1 MDAYLKFNQD
11 KAVAAPSAGLS
22 CEPHEVHPLLKGHQ
36 RDTVCW
42 AVQGGRR
49 AMFSAF
55 GLGKTMMQLEAVR
68 LVLAKAPEGK
78 ARSIERPFNR
88 GLIILPLGVRQEF
101 VTDAGKLGLT
111 VKFIRTIEEAQE
123 DGIYLTNYETV
134 REGKLDPR
142 AFTVVSLDE
151 ASVLRGFGGTKTF
164 REFMRLF
171 EGSGL
176 YRFVATATPS
186 PNEYI
191 ELLAYAAFLEVM
203 DVGQAKAQPLDAMI
217 LTPEG
222 WVRMG
227 DIEPGDTVIA
237 GDGSKTEVL
246 GVYPQGERPVF
257 KVTFSDGGT
266 TECDGEHL
274 WLTHTEYERNNE
286 RRYVQRN
293 GREGLR
299 TTSFARVRT
308 ATSIAETLLTDRGGV
323 NHTIPVVP
331 SVELDEQ
338 LIPLDPWLLG
348 FLLGDGCL
356 RDTNVTVSTA
366 DEWAVNE
373 VRRMLP
379 TGLGLRR
386 TTPNG
391 CDYSITGTEK
401 QGGRGPGSNALL
413 LALRQMDM
421 LGRRSWEKH
430 VPREYL
436 FNTADIRL
444 RILRGLMDADGT
456 CDKSNGP
463 TFTTTSEALANDV
476 VFLVRSLGGLAIK
489 ANAHSTGRAA
499 QRIRITLPDGVNP
512 FALPRKADA
521 YKGKPKGVRRYIT
534 SIEPAGTKPVQCIA
548 VAHPDHLYVTDDFAV
563 THNTRFFKRD
573 STNADNLTLHAH
585 KQDEFW
591 SWVASWAMFLQMPS
605 DLGYSDEGYAL
616 PPLNVQWHELPSEHS
631 EAGADRSGQNL
642 MFKNAALGVVQAS
655 SEKRSSIG
663 ARVYKLM
670 EILAGI
676 EGQCVVW
683 CDLNT
688 EQVSIEHALDAKGM
702 SYASLTGSQ
711 DIEERDPLLRAWKDG
726 KRKVFL
732 SKPTMYGSGVNMQ
745 QCHDMV
751 FVGIGFKAK
760 DIIQAVH
767 RIHRFMQEHTCN
779 VHFIYTEAEREVRAS
794 LERKWAQ
801 HRELVANMT
810 GLIREHGLAH
820 AGNLVK
826 QRSMGV
832 ARQVASGQGWTLAN
846 NDAVL
851 EARLMDSDSV
861 GLIITSIPF
870 ANQYEYSPN
879 FMDFGHT
886 DDNAHFWAQM
896 DHLVPEL
903 LRVLAPGRV
912 AAIHVKDRITPGGVN
927 GFGFQTVQPFS
938 DECIQAFI
946 KHGFAFIARKTIVTD
961 VVRENN
967 QTYRLGWT
975 EQCKDGSRMGAGM
988 PEYVLLFR
996 KPPTD
1001 RSNGY
1006 ADTPVVKLKPLCDD
1020 HGTPAPFNAKD
1031 NWKQPIPGTGYSRA
1045 LWQFDAHGFTRSS
1058 GNRLLSSDELSRLP
1072 HEKIYKIWREQNLT
1086 EIYDFAEHLRIAE
1099 HMDYIGLLPA
1109 TFMLL
1114 PPHSWHPDVWT
1125 DVARMLTLNSR
1136 QKAKGKEMHLC
1147 PLQLDIVDRL
1157 IIQFSMEGDQVWDP
1171 FSGIATVGHCALRL
1185 RRRFYGSELSPGYFN
1200 DGLFYLRQA
1209 EAELQVPTLFDFETS
1224 TSMPLPDVEA
1234 EHALVK

>member
-1 MDAYLKFNQD
+1 MDPYIQFNAA
-11 KAVAAPSAGLS
+11 KAVAAPSAGLDCDPS
-22 CEPHEVHPLLKGHQ
+22 EVHPLLKDHQ

-78 ARSIERPFNR
+78 LRSIERPFNR
-88 GLIILPLGVRQEF
+88 GLIIMPLGVRQEF
-101 VTDAGKLGLT
+101 IADAGKLSIT
-111 VKFIRTIEEAQE
+111 VKFIRTIEEAGE

-134 REGKLDPR
+134 RDGKLDPR

-164 REFMRLF
+164 REFMRMF

-203 DVGQAKAQPLDAMI
+203 DVGQAK
-217 LTPEG
+217 
-222 WVRMG
+222 
-227 DIEPGDTVIA
+227 
-237 GDGSKTEVL
+237 
-246 GVYPQGERPVF
+246 
-257 KVTFSDGGT
+257 
-266 TECDGEHL
+266 
-274 WLTHTEYERNNE
+274 
-286 RRYVQRN
+286 
-293 GREGLR
+293 
-299 TTSFARVRT
+299 
-308 ATSIAETLLTDRGGV
+308 
-323 NHTIPVVP
+323 
-331 SVELDEQ
+331 
-338 LIPLDPWLLG
+338 
-348 FLLGDGCL
+348 
-356 RDTNVTVSTA
+356 
-366 DEWAVNE
+366 
-373 VRRMLP
+373 
-379 TGLGLRR
+379 
-386 TTPNG
+386 
-391 CDYSITGTEK
+391 
-401 QGGRGPGSNALL
+401 
-413 LALRQMDM
+413 
-421 LGRRSWEKH
+421 
-430 VPREYL
+430 
-436 FNTADIRL
+436 
-444 RILRGLMDADGT
+444 
-456 CDKSNGP
+456 
-463 TFTTTSEALANDV
+463 
-476 VFLVRSLGGLAIK
+476 
-489 ANAHSTGRAA
+489 
-499 QRIRITLPDGVNP
+499 
-512 FALPRKADA
+512 
-521 YKGKPKGVRRYIT
+521 
-534 SIEPAGTKPVQCIA
+534 
-548 VAHPDHLYVTDDFAV
+548 
-563 THNTRFFKRD
+563 TRFFKRD

-585 KQDEFW
+585 KEEEFW
-591 SWVASWAMFLQMPS
+591 AWVASWAMFLQRPS
-605 DLGYSDEGYAL
+605 DLGYSDEGYDL
-616 PPLNVQWHELPSEHS
+616 PPLNIVWHELASEHS
-631 EAGADRSGQNL
+631 EAGADRSGQGRL
-642 MFKNAALGVVQAS
+642 YKNSALGVTQAS
-655 SEKRSSIG
+655 SEKRSSIA
-663 ARVYKLM
+663 ARIDKLV
-670 EILAGI
+670 EIIAPI

-683 CDLNT
+683 CDLNA
-688 EQVSIEHALDAKGM
+688 EQVAIEQELDRQEIT
-702 SYASLTGSQ
+702 YASLTGTQ
-711 DIEERDPLLRAWKDG
+711 GLDVRDQLLREWKSSD
-726 KRKVFL
+726 RRVFI

-767 RIHRFMQEHTCN
+767 RIHRFMQTEACT

-820 AGNLVK
+820 AGQLGK
-826 QRSMGV
+826 ARSMGV
-832 ARQVASGQGWTLAN
+832 TREIASGQGWTLAN

-851 EARLMDSDSV
+851 EARLMDTDSM

-896 DHLVPEL
+896 GHLIPEL
-903 LRVLAPGRV
+903 LRVLQPGRV

-938 DECIQAFI
+938 DECIAEFI

-1006 ADTPVVKLKPLCDD
+1006 ADQPVVKFKPLCDD
-1020 HGTPAPFNAKD
+1020 HGTPAAFDPKS
-1031 NWKQPIPGTGYSRA
+1031 NWKQPVPGTGYSRA

-1058 GNRLLSSDELSRLP
+1058 GNRLLSSEDLSTLP
-1072 HEKIYKIWREQNLT
+1072 HEKIYKIWREQGLT
-1086 EIYDFAEHLRIAE
+1086 EIYDFAEHLRFAE
-1099 HMDYIGLLPA
+1099 RMDYLGRLPA

-1157 IIQFSMEGDQVWDP
+1157 ITQFSMEGEPVWDP
-1171 FSGIATVGHCALRL
+1171 FSGIGTVGHCALRL
-1185 RRRFYGSELSPGYFN
+1185 RRHFYGSELSRGYWT
-1200 DGLFYLRQA
+1200 DGVFYLRQA
-1209 EAELQVPTLFDFETS
+1209 EAEVQVPTLFDMVLTEN
-1224 TSMPLPDVEA
+1224 A
-1234 EHALVK
+1234 A